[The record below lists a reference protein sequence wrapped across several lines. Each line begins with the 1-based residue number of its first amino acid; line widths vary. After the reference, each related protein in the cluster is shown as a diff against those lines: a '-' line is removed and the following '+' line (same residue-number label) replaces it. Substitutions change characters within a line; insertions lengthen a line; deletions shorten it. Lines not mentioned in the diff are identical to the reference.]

1 MANPAF
7 DIDRL
12 TPTERLD
19 LIEKL
24 WDSFSGEEV
33 PVTEAQREE
42 LERRL
47 HALSACFGC
56 GSECPQFSSNPNHVE

>member
-1 MANPAF
+1 MPKAAF

-19 LIEKL
+19 LIEQL

-33 PVTEAQREE
+33 PVPDAQREE

-47 HALSACFGC
+47 DAL
-56 GSECPQFSSNPNHVE
+56 GSHTAAGTY

>member
-1 MANPAF
+1 MANAAF

-12 TPTERLD
+12 TPAERLD
-19 LIEKL
+19 LIERL
-24 WDSFSGEEV
+24 WDSFSGEDV

-47 HALSACFGC
+47 DALAGDS
-56 GSECPQFSSNPNHVE
+56 

>member
-1 MANPAF
+1 MANAAF

-33 PVTEAQREE
+33 PVTEAQRQE

-47 HALSACFGC
+47 DTLACR
-56 GSECPQFSSNPNHVE
+56 S